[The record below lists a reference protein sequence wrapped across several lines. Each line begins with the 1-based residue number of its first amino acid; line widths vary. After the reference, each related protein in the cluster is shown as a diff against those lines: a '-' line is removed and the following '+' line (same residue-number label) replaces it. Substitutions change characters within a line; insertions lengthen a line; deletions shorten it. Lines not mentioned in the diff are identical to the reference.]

1 MINNEYEEG
10 EREKKGVTAIHFV
23 MVIKLMSVVTTNH
36 MTCRIDKCVLCRC
49 TVDLFALLEI
59 PKNLCTLKRDKYIF
73 ERWSKRKR

>member
-36 MTCRIDKCVLCRC
+36 MACLSYR
-49 TVDLFALLEI
+49 
-59 PKNLCTLKRDKYIF
+59 
-73 ERWSKRKR
+73 